1 MTEAGVQVCPTCKVK
16 IIKMIGGD
24 RVLFSTGA
32 PGTRAVLWA
41 RVCQYAKTPACINQ
55 DRDRIG
61 TIQAQDYYQPEAH
74 KKPEAIE

>member
-55 DRDRIG
+55 DPDRIG
-61 TIQAQDYYQPEAH
+61 TIQAQDYYQPETN
-74 KKPEAIE
+74 KKSEAIE